1 MRFEVTSDM
10 QKRIY
15 VYAITI
21 LIAIILGSILLYFN
35 EFKAM
40 LENVIS
46 VVSPFLFGTAIAFIL
61 HQPVIW
67 FEKKVLSKYKWKQ
80 EKKRLLSTAVIFV
93 LFLCIVCLFF
103 ILVIP
108 NLIHS
113 VQTFIV
119 NINTYSSNYYELARD
134 IIDALNLTVQDVES
148 LVEQY
153 DLFGFLTQR
162 VADTIPQLA
171 ILSWVAIQG
180 LIKII
185 LTLVSAFYILLDT
198 EKLVLGIK
206 KINYALF
213 SKTRADYLRLWAN
226 DAIDVF
232 QKFIVGSL
240 IDSSIIGFICYIG
253 CILLN
258 IPYAVMVAV
267 IVGITNVIPVFGP
280 FLGAIPCIVILLMI
294 QPIYALIFAIFI
306 LVLQQIDGNVV
317 KPIVL
322 GDQLG
327 ISGFWILFSV
337 TIGGGLFGILG
348 MFLGVPIFALI
359 YAAIRDYSQ
368 IKLEQKNVVFQEA
381 IEK

>member
-1 MRFEVTSDM
+1 M
-10 QKRIY
+10 
-15 VYAITI
+15 
-21 LIAIILGSILLYFN
+21 
-35 EFKAM
+35 
-40 LENVIS
+40 
-46 VVSPFLFGTAIAFIL
+46 
-61 HQPVIW
+61 
-67 FEKKVLSKYKWKQ
+67 
-80 EKKRLLSTAVIFV
+80 
-93 LFLCIVCLFF
+93 
-103 ILVIP
+103 IP

-381 IEK
+381 IEKWLLFLIQFVKLVKVRSE